1 MSRKAKI
8 EAAMTKIVFST
19 LSAAVL
25 LSGAAFAQDGAPS
38 SQQKPMPQQVQSTGI
53 AAMSEQQ
60 IADLWR
66 ASRIDNVNV
75 YNTNDEKIGD
85 INDVLLDHNGKAV
98 AVVID
103 VGGFLGIGTHRIAL
117 KFDDVKF
124 SDMPR
129 SRTAREQAESSS
141 TSTTTTGS
149 ADRNAAATKAA
160 SDRERAAARMSP
172 DHAIVNMTR
181 DQLKALPQVKY
192 SR

>member
-1 MSRKAKI
+1 MN
-8 EAAMTKIVFST
+8 KIVFST
-19 LSAAVL
+19 LAAGAF
-25 LSGAAFAQDGAPS
+25 LSGAAFAQNGAPS
-38 SQQKPMPQQVQSTGI
+38 SQQKPMAQQSQSTSI
-53 AAMSEQQ
+53 SAMNDQQ

-75 YNTNDEKIGD
+75 YNNNDEKIGD
-85 INDVLLDHNGKAV
+85 ISDILLDHNGKAV

-129 SRTAREQAESSS
+129 TRGARDQSEQSSA
-141 TSTTTTGS
+141 TTTTTGS

-160 SDRERAAARMSP
+160 SDRERAATRMSP

-181 DQLKALPQVKY
+181 DQLKALPQVRY

>member
-1 MSRKAKI
+1 MNKLA
-8 EAAMTKIVFST
+8 FST
-19 LSAAVL
+19 LAAAAFLSAP
-25 LSGAAFAQDGAPS
+25 AFAQDGAPG
-38 SQQKPMPQQVQSTGI
+38 SQQKPMLQQSQVRGI
-53 AAMSEQQ
+53 SAMTEQQ

-75 YNTNDEKIGD
+75 YNTKDEKIGD

-117 KFDDVKF
+117 KFEDVKF

-129 SRTAREQAESSS
+129 SRAARDLSEPSS

-160 SDRERAAARMSP
+160 TDRERAAARMSP